1 MSQGLNLVS
10 GHNSEGCEC
19 LSEQMTEVVKS
30 VFLSNLRH
38 VTEMSR
44 IFLETCQ
51 FKQKFVSKKIFLSTC
66 TWAERCHLNVSP
78 HSEFHLFAHEIAVG
92 KELKQFIT
100 KCDCK
105 ILWRSNTLWLT
116 AKITSIQT
124 GTPAQL
130 PTVVPWVIA
139 SLAISCCYLH
149 LQPLTR
155 SSTATCA
162 SKGINGPGAGACL

>member
-66 TWAERCHLNVSP
+66 HLNVSP

-92 KELKQFIT
+92 KELKQFIC
-100 KCDCK
+100 KRHCK
-105 ILWRSNTLWLT
+105 IL
-116 AKITSIQT
+116 
-124 GTPAQL
+124 
-130 PTVVPWVIA
+130 
-139 SLAISCCYLH
+139 
-149 LQPLTR
+149 
-155 SSTATCA
+155 
-162 SKGINGPGAGACL
+162 